1 MPNANGINI
10 LECVD
15 TTTEPTEKKRVETVQ
30 ITSNKRDK
38 RTWHKILFRYYSVV
52 LQPKLTPHSGVYA
65 RVSVLILIQIMGK
78 HLVFYD
84 MTFGMSVQYTS
95 GGKQARIY
103 TFTAYIKQAIYIIS
117 ISHLIF

>member
-1 MPNANGINI
+1 M
-10 LECVD
+10 
-15 TTTEPTEKKRVETVQ
+15 
-30 ITSNKRDK
+30 
-38 RTWHKILFRYYSVV
+38 
-52 LQPKLTPHSGVYA
+52 

-84 MTFGMSVQYTS
+84 MTFGMSVHTS